1 MLNAAITIT
10 DLTGKVVK
18 TSTINGI
25 TASVNT
31 SGLNNG
37 IYYVTISEGNSTST
51 QKVVIRK

>member
-1 MLNAAITIT
+1 MLNAAVTVS

-25 TASVNT
+25 TSSVNT
-31 SGLNNG
+31 SGLNSG
-37 IYYVTISEGNSTST
+37 IYYVTITEGNSTST

>member
-1 MLNAAITIT
+1 MLNAVITIS

-18 TSTINGI
+18 TSTINGL

-31 SGLNNG
+31 SGLNSG
-37 IYYVTISEGNSTST
+37 IYYVTITEGNSTST